1 MPEPTITQNDRDDVR
16 MAAGKTGVQNLTED
30 EINTALTRAI
40 GTVSDRTAIPWTDVT
55 NYYNVRLNLW
65 RLFAAVDVLKGKN
78 SLVDTRE
85 ELRKEIRDNLNEIF
99 QRFKAPEQRDQV
111 YIVGKERQS
120 FPWNFRGS
128 KIYGKSRFTKR
139 VSTGSYY

>member
-1 MPEPTITQNDRDDVR
+1 MAPPTITQYDRDDVR
-16 MAAGKTGVQNLTED
+16 MAAGKTGVQNLSED
-30 EINTALTRAI
+30 EINIALNRAI
-40 GTVSDRTAIPWTDVT
+40 GTVADRTAIPWSDET

-99 QRFKAPEQRDQV
+99 QRYKTPEHRDEV
-111 YIVGKERQS
+111 YIKAKERQS
-120 FPWNFRGS
+120 SPWNPRGM
-128 KIYGKSRFTKR
+128 KIYGKSMFTKR
-139 VSTGSYY
+139 ISGVHY

>member
-1 MPEPTITQNDRDDVR
+1 MPEPTITQSDRDDVR

-40 GTVSDRTAIPWTDVT
+40 GTVVDRTAIPWTDTT

-85 ELRKEIRDNLNEIF
+85 ELRKEIRENLNEIF
-99 QRFKAPEQRDQV
+99 QRFKTPEERDKV

-120 FPWNFRGS
+120 FPWNQRGM
-128 KIYGKSRFTKR
+128 KVYGKSRFTKR
-139 VSTGSYY
+139 VSGTYY

>member
-40 GTVSDRTAIPWTDVT
+40 GTVADRSAIPWTDVT

-99 QRFKAPEQRDQV
+99 QRFKAPEQRDKV
-111 YIVGKERQS
+111 YIVGKERLS
-120 FPWNFRGS
+120 SPWNPRGM
-128 KIYGKSRFTKR
+128 KVFGKSRFTKR
-139 VSTGSYY
+139 VSGQYY